1 MAGRIKPAII
11 KIRGDNVLKNIIR
24 RIISTIV
31 VLLGVSIIAFAL
43 VRLAPGDPALQMLP
57 ATATQEQIDNM
68 HKKMGLDQ
76 PLLTQYLTYMKNAV
90 KGDLG
95 YSYHYQMNCSELI
108 MKRLPETAKLTFL
121 ALLIVLI
128 ISIPLGL
135 VAGVKKGSA
144 IDTFSMF
151 FALLGQSLSPV
162 WLGLLMVLIFGVY
175 LGWLPTQ
182 GYGSFKY
189 FIMPSICLAFG
200 MCSLV
205 TRMLRSGMIDV
216 LQEDY
221 ITATR
226 ARGISRMQVYV
237 KYAFKNA
244 LLPIITVLGSQIG
257 TMMAGSM
264 VVEQIFGWPGLGQL
278 TVDAINYRD
287 FSLVQ
292 SILLIS
298 AVIFV
303 LCNLICDIL
312 YTFVDKRIKFN

>member
-1 MAGRIKPAII
+1 MI
-11 KIRGDNVLKNIIR
+11 KNIIR
-24 RIISTIV
+24 RLISTIV
-31 VLLGVSIIAFAL
+31 VLIGVSILAFAL

-57 ATATQEQIDNM
+57 ATATEEQIENM
-68 HKKMGLDQ
+68 HIRMGLNQ
-76 PLLTQYLTYMKNAV
+76 PIVVQYFTYMKNV
-90 KGDLG
+90 LKGDLG
-95 YSYHYQMNCSELI
+95 YSYHYKMNCSDLI
-108 MKRLPETAKLTFL
+108 LKRLPETAKLTFL
-121 ALLIVLI
+121 ALIAVLL

-135 VAGVKKGSA
+135 VAGVKKGSG

-162 WLGLLMVLIFGVY
+162 WLGLLMVLIFGVQ
-175 LGWLPTQ
+175 LKIFPTQ
-182 GYGSFKY
+182 GYGTMKHMV
-189 FIMPSICLAFG
+189 MPSVCLAFG

-287 FSLVQ
+287 FQLVQ
-292 SILLIS
+292 SILLVS
-298 AVIFV
+298 AFVFV

>member
-1 MAGRIKPAII
+1 M
-11 KIRGDNVLKNIIR
+11 LKNLFR
-24 RIISTIV
+24 RLISTIV
-31 VLLGVSIIAFAL
+31 VLIGVSILAFVL

-57 ATATQEQIDNM
+57 ATATEEQIENM
-68 HKKMGLDQ
+68 HIRMGLDK
-76 PLLTQYLTYMKNAV
+76 PLVVQYFTYMGNV
-90 KGDLG
+90 LKGDLG
-95 YSYHYQMNCSELI
+95 YSYHYQMNCSDLI
-108 MKRLPETAKLTFL
+108 LRRLPETAKLTFY
-121 ALLIVLI
+121 ALIIVLV

-182 GYGSFKY
+182 GYESFKHV
-189 FIMPSICLAFG
+189 IMPSVCLAFG

-226 ARGISRMQVYV
+226 ARGISRIQVYI

-287 FSLVQ
+287 FALVQ

-298 AVIFV
+298 ATIFV
-303 LCNLICDIL
+303 ACNLICDIL
-312 YTFVDKRIKFN
+312 YTMVDSRIKFN

>member
-1 MAGRIKPAII
+1 M
-11 KIRGDNVLKNIIR
+11 LKSIIR
-24 RIISTIV
+24 RFISTII
-31 VLLGVSIIAFAL
+31 VLIGVSIIAFVL

-57 ATATQEQIDNM
+57 ATATEEQIEAM
-68 HKKMGLDQ
+68 HIKMGLDK
-76 PLLTQYLTYMKNAV
+76 PIVVQYFTYMAGV
-90 KGDLG
+90 LKGDLG
-95 YSYHYQMNCSELI
+95 YSYHYNMNCSELI
-108 MKRLPETAKLTFL
+108 LNRLPQTARLTL
-121 ALLIVLI
+121 YALIIVLV

-162 WLGLLMVLIFGVY
+162 WLGLLMILIFAVY
-175 LGWLPTQ
+175 LGWLPSQ
-182 GYGSFKY
+182 GYESLKHI
-189 FIMPSICLAFG
+189 IMPSICLAFG
-200 MCSLV
+200 FCSLV

-226 ARGISRMQVYV
+226 ARGISKMQVYV

-287 FSLVQ
+287 FQLVQ
-292 SILLIS
+292 SILLVS
-298 AVIFV
+298 AFIFV

>member
-1 MAGRIKPAII
+1 MADAFVEDEEESALLRNILRRLLSTVI
-11 KIRGDNVLKNIIR
+11 VLI
-24 RIISTIV
+24 
-31 VLLGVSIIAFAL
+31 GVSILAFML

-68 HKKMGLDQ
+68 HIRMGLEE
-76 PLLTQYLTYMKNAV
+76 PLIVQYFTYVGNV
-90 KGDLG
+90 LRGDLG
-95 YSYHYQMNCSELI
+95 YSFHYEMNCSELI
-108 MKRLPETAKLTFL
+108 MRRLPETAKLTLF
-121 ALLIVLI
+121 ALILVLIV
-128 ISIPLGL
+128 SIPLGL

-162 WLGLLMVLIFGVY
+162 WLGLLMVLVFGVY
-175 LGWLPTQ
+175 LQVLPTQ
-182 GYGSFKY
+182 GYGGFRY
-189 FIMPSICLAFG
+189 YVMPSICLAFG

-226 ARGISRMQVYV
+226 ARGISRIKVYA

-257 TMMAGSM
+257 IMMAGSM
-264 VVEQIFGWPGLGQL
+264 VVEQIFGWPGIGSL
-278 TVDAINYRD
+278 TVDAINFRD
-287 FSLVQ
+287 FQLVQ
-292 SILLIS
+292 SILLVS
-298 AVIFV
+298 AFIFV
-303 LCNLICDIL
+303 MCNLLCDIL